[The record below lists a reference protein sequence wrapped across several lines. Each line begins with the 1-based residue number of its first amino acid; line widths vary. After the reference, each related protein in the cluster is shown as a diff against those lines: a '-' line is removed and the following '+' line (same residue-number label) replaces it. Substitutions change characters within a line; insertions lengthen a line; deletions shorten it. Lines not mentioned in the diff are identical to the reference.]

1 MIRIKLLVA
10 AALLAAT
17 AQAAQAQQC
26 RPLDDIIT
34 ACDAAF
40 PVGGLLTLSARG
52 WCYLIGAS
60 CVL

>member
-1 MIRIKLLVA
+1 MIRMKLIVA

-17 AQAAQAQQC
+17 AQTAQAQRC
-26 RPLDDIIT
+26 RTLDEIIT

-52 WCYLIGAS
+52 WCYMIGAS